1 MLIIEGTSAHSWE
14 NGKWVIHCPNGRNFM
29 VNELTYRLYNVL
41 INAPTYEV
49 ASADFNAEFKSQ
61 VNVTQF
67 KDYVSQIIGGY
78 NILQEG
84 FDVKRP
90 SVLNNYLKLKVQLL
104 NANVAGFIA
113 QPLSHFYSPKYFW
126 KVLISLVAFLACMFY
141 AVPLKIA
148 VDPAIISP
156 ASLALLPVLFYANMP
171 IHEFGHIAACRNSGL
186 KHGGVGFGFYFIM
199 PVMYADITNIW
210 LANKERRIIANMG
223 GIFSELLYAS
233 VLVIIYLLT
242 QNPVFYIAGLSIALF
257 VVFELNPFV
266 RFDGY
271 WVLSDLTNTPNLLQK
286 SKTVLTKTFNNLW
299 HKQTKP
305 FNIKEV
311 WLLLYGTINT
321 ALLFLFMGYMAYS
334 HRIEI
339 AAFPATIYG
348 IISNWLNQNWDI
360 SQINRQLLIVLT
372 FYVLVF
378 RLSSQYLI
386 KAFRSWRKRATPE
399 TTG

>member
-1 MLIIEGTSAHSWE
+1 
-14 NGKWVIHCPNGRNFM
+14 
-29 VNELTYRLYNVL
+29 
-41 INAPTYEV
+41 
-49 ASADFNAEFKSQ
+49 
-61 VNVTQF
+61 
-67 KDYVSQIIGGY
+67 
-78 NILQEG
+78 
-84 FDVKRP
+84 
-90 SVLNNYLKLKVQLL
+90 
-104 NANVAGFIA
+104 
-113 QPLSHFYSPKYFW
+113 
-126 KVLISLVAFLACMFY
+126 MFY

-242 QNPVFYIAGLSIALF
+242 QNPIFYIAGLSIALF

-271 WVLSDLTNTPNLLQK
+271 WILSDLTNTPNLLQK

-311 WLLLYGTINT
+311 
-321 ALLFLFMGYMAYS
+321 
-334 HRIEI
+334 
-339 AAFPATIYG
+339 
-348 IISNWLNQNWDI
+348 
-360 SQINRQLLIVLT
+360 
-372 FYVLVF
+372 
-378 RLSSQYLI
+378 
-386 KAFRSWRKRATPE
+386 
-399 TTG
+399 